1 MIQAVFQP
9 RDLRSDALGAF
20 VPAVVLTG
28 LGLICVFSFGAEHFA
43 RQAAWALLG
52 VGACL
57 LVARVPLE
65 ALRRCALPA
74 LAAAAALLAA
84 ALLFAP
90 TVWGTK
96 RWLVLPGGAA
106 FFQPSELAK
115 LAIVL
120 YLAHR
125 LAAERDL
132 KGRTLRVLWPV
143 AGVCVLVLVA
153 PDLGTTVYLAAV
165 AGALLRIGGARLGK
179 VCGVALGL
187 VPLLLLVASRYPYMQ
202 ERLQFFRGELN
213 YQQRQALLALGS
225 GGFMGNGLGAGRQ
238 KMDYLPAG
246 HTDFALANL
255 GEELGFL
262 GVCLVGLLFAM
273 LLVHGVRVAFAAA
286 RAKERF
292 GFFVACGATFVV
304 VFQALL
310 NIAVAT
316 AAAPTKGI
324 SLPFLSQGGSN
335 LLVSLTAVGLILAVS
350 RSLEART

>member
-1 MIQAVFQP
+1 MTRGIFQP
-9 RDLRSDALGAF
+9 RDPRADALGAF
-20 VPAVVLTG
+20 VPALVLTG
-28 LGLICVFSFGAEHFA
+28 LGLICVFSFGAEHFT
-43 RQAAWALLG
+43 RQAAWAVLG
-52 VGACL
+52 VGGCL
-57 LVARVPLE
+57 LVARIPPD

-74 LAAAAALLAA
+74 LGTAAALLAA

-96 RWLVLPGGAA
+96 RWLVLPGGLAY
-106 FFQPSELAK
+106 FQPSELAK
-115 LAIVL
+115 IAVVL
-120 YLAHR
+120 FLAHR

-132 KGRTLRVLWPV
+132 QGRTLKVLWPV
-143 AGVCVLVLVA
+143 AAVCALVLAA

-165 AGALLRIGGARLGK
+165 AGALLLIGGARVGR

-187 VPLLLLVASRYPYMQ
+187 VPLLLLVASRYPYMR

-262 GVCLVGLLFAM
+262 GVLLVGLLFAL
-273 LLVHGVRVAFAAA
+273 LLVHGVRVALAAA
-286 RAKERF
+286 RVKDRF
-292 GFFVACGATFVV
+292 GFFLACGATFVV
-304 VFQALL
+304 VFQAVL

-335 LLVSLTAVGLILAVS
+335 LLVSLVAVGLILSVS